1 MVFASA
7 ICLVLLPHTTA
18 ATAPVTKPS
27 IFFILADD
35 LGSNDLGFINKDN
48 ANDVR
53 TPNIDRISGT
63 GVRLSNYYTQHIC
76 APTRSQF
83 LSGRY
88 QIHTGLQHANIDADQ
103 ENGMPL
109 NETMLS
115 SRLKSLGY
123 ETYG

>member
-1 MVFASA
+1 ML
-7 ICLVLLPHTTA
+7 IL
-18 ATAPVTKPS
+18 
-27 IFFILADD
+27 ILASVLVTPPEEPPNIVFIMSDD
-35 LGSNDLGFINKDN
+35 HAWQAISAYGSDRN
-48 ANDVR
+48 V